1 VRCKG
6 RIVAGGET
14 EALRAHVDHLLR
26 DKRAIV
32 LHLGEVVFI
41 DSSGLGTMVRTLTS
55 TRQARGDLKLC
66 DVPEHVRKVLQLSH
80 LTKLFDSHESEDNA
94 VAAFY
99 RTPLQTEKP
108 VSTGK
113 TVLCIDSNTDVLT
126 YVRELLRRAGY
137 DVHSTSNLRDGLILM
152 RVTRFDLLLVGA
164 EMTASPA
171 TEKTFRDTCAKMP
184 VIELESNFSTL
195 EAGEAAAALLEKI
208 TARLQPL
215 SA

>member
-6 RIVAGGET
+6 RIVAGNET
-14 EALRAHVDHLLR
+14 EALRAHIDHLLR

-99 RTPLQTEKP
+99 RTPPQTEKP

-113 TVLCIDSNTDVLT
+113 SLLCIDSNTDVLT

-137 DVHSTSNLRDGLILM
+137 DVHTTSNLRDGLILM

-171 TEKTFRDTCAKMP
+171 TEKTFRETCAKMP